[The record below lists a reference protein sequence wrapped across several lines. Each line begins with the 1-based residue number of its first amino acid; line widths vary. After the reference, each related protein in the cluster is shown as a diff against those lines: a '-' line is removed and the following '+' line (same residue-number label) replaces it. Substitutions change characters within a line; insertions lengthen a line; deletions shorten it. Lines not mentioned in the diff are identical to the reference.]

1 MDRAEMLRITVEER
15 PDGATITLEGRLAGP
30 WVDELR
36 SFWRTRAATRGVSRS
51 IRIDLD
57 GVTFV
62 DTAGKALLWAMHEQD
77 ATFTASCCMMRAM
90 VEEIVNAAVAVR
102 GSPQHN

>member
-1 MDRAEMLRITVEER
+1 MLRITVNER
-15 PDGATITLEGRLAGP
+15 PDGRTVTLEGRLAGP

-36 SFWRTRAATRGVSRS
+36 SCWRTLVASRGESRS

-62 DTAGKALLWAMHEQD
+62 DAAGKALLWAMREQD
-77 ATFTASCCMMRAM
+77 ASFTASCCMMRAM
-90 VEEIVNAAVAVR
+90 VEEIAGR
-102 GSPQHN
+102 